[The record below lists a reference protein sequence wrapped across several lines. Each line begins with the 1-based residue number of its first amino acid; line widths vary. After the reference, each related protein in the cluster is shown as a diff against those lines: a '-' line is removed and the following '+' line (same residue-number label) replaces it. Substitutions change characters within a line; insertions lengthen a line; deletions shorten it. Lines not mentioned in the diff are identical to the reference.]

1 MLEIDCQKVSQQIEA
16 YIREKVQ
23 ELRRDGA
30 IIGISGGLD
39 SGVVTGLAVRALG
52 RERVF
57 GIIMPERDSS
67 PFTVEHAKLVA
78 RHFKVPFRLVKLT
91 PLLRQMGVYR
101 LYPPAFFIPRAM
113 KTRYVLRKH
122 EELKTRLDESPLIN
136 TFLGTQE
143 KEMRKGVAYF
153 RSKHR
158 VRMTILYFHAERLN
172 FLVVGTSNRSEWL
185 TGFFVPYGDGA
196 ADIMPLLP
204 PLFKTRVRALG
215 EYLGVPER
223 ILKKPPSP
231 DLMPGLTDEEAIGME
246 YEDLDLILDGLERGM
261 TPEKVAKQTGIPV
274 KEVQYVQNL
283 TIRSRHLREM
293 PEALSSDLSI
303 T

>member
-1 MLEIDCQKVSQQIEA
+1 MLEIDCQKVSQQIEL
-16 YIREKVQ
+16 YIREKVK

-39 SGVVTGLAVRALG
+39 SAVVTGLAVMALG

-57 GIIMPERDSS
+57 GLIMPERDSS
-67 PFTVEHAKLVA
+67 PLTVEHARLVA
-78 RHFKVPFRLVKLT
+78 KQFNIPFRVVRLT
-91 PLLRQMGVYR
+91 PLLRQMGIYR
-101 LYPPAFFIPRAM
+101 FYPPVFFIPRAIQN
-113 KTRYVLRKH
+113 RYVLRKH
-122 EELKTRLDESPLIN
+122 EELKTRLDESPLIS
-136 TFLGTQE
+136 TFFGTQD

-158 VRMTILYFHAERLN
+158 LRMTILYFHAERLN

-185 TGFFVPYGDGA
+185 IGFFVPYGDGA
-196 ADIMPLLP
+196 ADIMPMLP
-204 PLFKTRVRALG
+204 FFKTQVRVLG
-215 EYLGVPER
+215 EYLGVPEK

-246 YEDLDLILDGLERGM
+246 YEDLDLILDGLERG
-261 TPEKVAKQTGIPV
+261 TSPEKVARQTGIPL
-274 KEVQYVQNL
+274 KDVQYVQKL

-293 PEALSSDLSI
+293 PEALSLDWSI